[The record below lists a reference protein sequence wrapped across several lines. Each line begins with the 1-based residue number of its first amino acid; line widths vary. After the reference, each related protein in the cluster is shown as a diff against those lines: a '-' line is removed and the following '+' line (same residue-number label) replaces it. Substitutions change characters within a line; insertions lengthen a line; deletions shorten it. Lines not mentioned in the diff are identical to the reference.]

1 MNYYYDNEKEERNE
15 RNWFMFKIA
24 VVIAVAIAFTI
35 GYFVI
40 DFEKID
46 NDIKNNIKTEK
57 NE

>member
-1 MNYYYDNEKEERNE
+1 MLYYDNEKEERNE